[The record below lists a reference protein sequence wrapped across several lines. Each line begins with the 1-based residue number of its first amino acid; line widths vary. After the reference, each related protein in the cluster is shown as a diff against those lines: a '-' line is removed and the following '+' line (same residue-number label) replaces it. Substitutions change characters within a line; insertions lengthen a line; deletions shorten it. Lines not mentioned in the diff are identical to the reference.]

1 MSESQSN
8 IGNEEQSYE
17 QSYQQQSQSYVPF
30 EDSNAGIKSELHTIV
45 DQLQRD
51 EPPSEQKRRPLWQRV
66 LMWAVPLWLVVFFGI
81 LSYNPRFDNCG
92 GVKINYRQQT
102 LCIAN
107 DKDFF
112 VFVENIACDVIEK
125 GSVMADSL
133 QADSVAAETMQNY
146 FSKYDFSIES
156 VPIETEVLRGMR
168 NAAYDSTSFCKNVA
182 ISFWNAGVRL
192 LGEGKKDL
200 ACQYFN
206 KLEQWKWRDS
216 VLTASDE
223 AIITRACYADMVPV
237 EQTRKPKEVL
247 KTKERVPS
255 EPYRTVQR
263 PAIPQVNIPTP
274 RAATPS
280 VSFVRKTDLQ
290 QIEQVNREQRGDEA
304 TQKGPLDPKQA
315 IADPFEGQMVIVDG
329 GTFMMGSN
337 DKDAFDNE
345 KPVHRVTLSRFAIGK
360 YEVTQKQWRDVMGS
374 DPPELG
380 FKGCD
385 NCPVE
390 RVSWNDIQEF
400 LQKLNTL
407 TKKNYRL
414 PTEAEWEF
422 AARGGIRND
431 PKTGNFKYAG
441 SNKIDEVVWYGSN
454 SGSKTHPV
462 GLKKA
467 NQLGLFDMSG
477 NVWEWCSDWYDENYY
492 KNSPIQNPKGLST
505 GSSRVLRG
513 GSWFRSGQDCRSAR
527 RGGNAPTYRDD
538 GIGFRLVF
546 VP

>member
-1 MSESQSN
+1 MAVSQSN
-8 IGNEEQSYE
+8 IGNEEQSF
-17 QSYQQQSQSYVPF
+17 PAH
-30 EDSNAGIKSELHTIV
+30 DPIKSELHTIV

-66 LMWAVPLWLVVFFGI
+66 LAWAVPLWLVVFFVI

-112 VFVENIACDVIEK
+112 VFVENLACDVIEK

-133 QADSVAAETMQNY
+133 QPDSVAAETMQNY

-156 VPIETEVLRGMR
+156 APIETEVLRGMR

-192 LGEGKKDL
+192 LGEGKTDS
-200 ACQYFN
+200 ACLYFN
-206 KLEQWKWRDS
+206 KLERWKWRDS

-223 AIITRACYADMVPV
+223 AMITRACYADMVPV
-237 EQTRKPKEVL
+237 EQTRKPKEAP

-255 EPYRTVQR
+255 EPYRTAQR
-263 PAIPQVNIPTP
+263 PTIPQVNISTP
-274 RAATPS
+274 KAATPS
-280 VSFVRKTDLQ
+280 VSFGRKTDLQ
-290 QIEQVNREQRGDEA
+290 QIEQVNRQQRSDEA
-304 TQKGPLDPKQA
+304 AQKGPLDPKQT

-337 DKDAFDNE
+337 DKDAEEDE
-345 KPVHRVTLSRFAIGK
+345 KPVHRVTLSRFAMGK
-360 YEVTQKQWRDVMGS
+360 YEVTQKQWRDVMGTS
-374 DPPELG
+374 PSS
-380 FKGCD
+380 FKNCD
-385 NCPVE
+385 DCPVE
-390 RVSWNDIQEF
+390 SVSWDDIQEF
-400 LQKLNTL
+400 LQKLNAL

-441 SNKIDEVVWYGSN
+441 SNNMDEVAWNGSN

-462 GLKKA
+462 GQKKA
-467 NQLGLFDMSG
+467 NQLEIFDMSG
-477 NVWEWCSDWYDENYY
+477 NVWEWCSDWYDMY
-492 KNSPIQNPKGLST
+492 NSAAVRNPT
-505 GSSRVLRG
+505 GVGNGSGRLIRG
-513 GSWFRSGQDCRSAR
+513 GCWRFNAGDCRVSD
-527 RGGNAPTYRDD
+527 RGYGGPSYQSYDL
-538 GIGFRLVF
+538 GFRLAF
-546 VP
+546 SSPSK